1 MAPAKHAKKPAQK
14 KPARREEKKESRRRR
29 FKVGDRVRFKFV
41 NRRVSGVI
49 IEDRGML
56 AAGPQPL
63 YAVRTRLDEYNESIF
78 EMPEDELSAR

>member
-14 KPARREEKKESRRRR
+14 KPARKKESQRRR

>member
-1 MAPAKHAKKPAQK
+1 MAPAKHAKKPAK
-14 KPARREEKKESRRRR
+14 KKATRKKESRRRR
-29 FKVGDRVRFKFV
+29 FKVGDRVRFKLV
-41 NRRVSGVI
+41 DRRVSGVI

-63 YAVRTRLDEYNESIF
+63 YAVRTHPDKYNESIF

>member
-14 KPARREEKKESRRRR
+14 KPARKKESRKRR